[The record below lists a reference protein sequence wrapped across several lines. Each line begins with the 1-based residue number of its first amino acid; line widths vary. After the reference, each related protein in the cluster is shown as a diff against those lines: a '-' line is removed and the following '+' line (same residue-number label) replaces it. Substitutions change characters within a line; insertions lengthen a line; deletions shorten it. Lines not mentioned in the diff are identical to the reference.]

1 MQATVS
7 ATGDDGQGVW
17 LSPREAQAA
26 LGIGERTLF
35 RRIQRGHLQRHQRAD
50 GRVEVWVPSARPS
63 PTVPETDTDGQTPTD
78 QAARALAV
86 VDRLNAAVAQQVT
99 PLLAEL
105 ATARQ
110 ELVQLARE
118 NGQLQERVTALEARL
133 TPTVPET
140 VSDGPWWARWLAW
153 WRR

>member
-1 MQATVS
+1 MQATVT

-26 LGIGERTLF
+26 LRIGERTLF
-35 RRIQRGHLQRHQRAD
+35 RRIQRGHLQRRQRSD
-50 GRVEVWVPSARPS
+50 GRVEVWVPGARPS
-63 PTVPETDTDGQTPTD
+63 TTVPETDTDGQAPTD
-78 QAARALAV
+78 QATRALAV

-105 ATARQ
+105 ATTRE
-110 ELVQLARE
+110 ELVRLARE
-118 NGQLQERVTALEARL
+118 NGQLQERVAALEARL

-140 VSDGPWWARWLAW
+140 VSDGRWWQRWAW